1 MCSPVGGAQDF
12 SFTGARSP
20 HLELAR
26 PTGFG
31 EGKVASAHSL
41 LEVRGE
47 GGVGEGGLALGFI
60 STCNTLSLSLSRFPH
75 TRTTSTHTIIT
86 VKAACAGKVD
96 SLAKFFDSRLLQL
109 PPLSRFW

>member
-12 SFTGARSP
+12 SFTEPLSRRRRGGARSP

-60 STCNTLSLSLSRFPH
+60 STCHTLSLSLSLASH
-75 TRTTSTHTIIT
+75 THAQSAHT
-86 VKAACAGKVD
+86 
-96 SLAKFFDSRLLQL
+96 L
-109 PPLSRFW
+109 